1 MFLRI
6 MPSILCLV
14 VLFQLTAASLSS
26 SHDEKT
32 VQDAKQMV
40 LKVLNDTL
48 DSPGCEGCC
57 PVIAKTSSLIRLFS
71 GYRVQVSLIISW
83 GTCSSSDTGYQ
94 YQVDWGDGSA
104 ADIDTFSTL
113 RNVNV
118 EHQYPSYNSKYLVTA
133 YYCSNPS
140 KQYDCCDTMQQEVY
154 VSYTG

>member
-1 MFLRI
+1 

-48 DSPGCEGCC
+48 DSPGKYQESLLLITNLQYAVYCVGCEGCC

-94 YQVDWGDGSA
+94 
-104 ADIDTFSTL
+104 
-113 RNVNV
+113 
-118 EHQYPSYNSKYLVTA
+118 
-133 YYCSNPS
+133 
-140 KQYDCCDTMQQEVY
+140 
-154 VSYTG
+154 